1 MRTAVV
7 GFVVAAWVAAALT
20 PLVRALARR
29 VGAVDK
35 PDDYRKTDRRAVPLL
50 GGIAVF
56 AAFPVPIVALAL
68 FHRNNVAVLLEQHW
82 PEVAALLAGGAIALG
97 LGIVDD
103 VMQLPARWKLL
114 FQVAAAAVAVA
125 GGFCVTAVS
134 NPFGGSI
141 FLGWLGVPVT
151 ILWFIGCMNAL
162 NLLDGLDG
170 LAAGVGLFVAVTLL
184 LVSSVYGNGLAML
197 LLACLAGAIAGFLRY
212 NFHPASIFLGD
223 SGSMLLGFWV
233 AALSLLAARKAE
245 AAVALLV
252 PFIALGLPIFDT
264 TLAILRRWSRKL
276 PISAADRQHI
286 HHKLLAMGLT
296 HRRTVLVLYVA
307 CAMLGA
313 AALLI
318 SAGRGAM
325 TLIVVGSLALLAY
338 VCIRAMGTL
347 RLNDL
352 VGRLSR
358 DWATGRRSAQ
368 ARVAVEKA
376 RHLIR
381 SAPDVG
387 RRLERLP
394 RRLLRDGP
402 RSRGAA
408 SPERGAEQRAALPL
422 VAHRRPE
429 RGPRFARAGRLARQ
443 ALPPQRHPHARRA
456 RDGEV
461 PARRARAARGAGA
474 GRGPAGPD
482 GGAPSATGSRAA
494 GRRRR
499 AGDSGVNA

>member
-1 MRTAVV
+1 M

-56 AAFPVPIVALAL
+56 AAFPVPIVALTL
-68 FHRNNVAVLLEQHW
+68 FHRNNVAVLVEQHW
-82 PEVAALLAGGAIALG
+82 PQVAALLAGGAIALG

-103 VMQLPARWKLL
+103 VMQLSARWKLL
-114 FQVAAAAVAVA
+114 CQVAAAGVAVA
-125 GGFCVTAVS
+125 GGFCVTAIS

-141 FLGWLGVPVT
+141 VLGWLGVPVT

-197 LLACLAGAIAGFLRY
+197 LLACLAGATAGFLRY
-212 NFHPASIFLGD
+212 NFHPATIFLGD

-264 TLAILRRWSRKL
+264 TLAILRRWSRNL

-286 HHKLLAMGLT
+286 HHRLLAMGLT
-296 HRRTVLVLYVA
+296 HRRAVLVLYVA
-307 CAMLGA
+307 CAALGA

-325 TLIVVGSLALLAY
+325 TLIVVGSLALLAF

-381 SAPDVG
+381 SAPDVTAAWNACRDAFCAMDLDHAELQVLSAGLDGGPPYLWSRIDG
-387 RRLERLP
+387 RSAATTTRPGRTPGASSSACAPAPARSACWRWRSVCTRDPCCP
-394 RRLLRDGP
+394 RPRIWPWPCGTRWRRAFSSWHP
-402 RSRGAA
+402 RSR
-408 SPERGAEQRAALPL
+408 
-422 VAHRRPE
+422 
-429 RGPRFARAGRLARQ
+429 
-443 ALPPQRHPHARRA
+443 
-456 RDGEV
+456 
-461 PARRARAARGAGA
+461 PA
-474 GRGPAGPD
+474 PACW
-482 GGAPSATGSRAA
+482 R
-494 GRRRR
+494 
-499 AGDSGVNA
+499 